1 MMKLLR
7 STTSDVITAAV
18 CVCIVLHG
26 HGRRQGH
33 IIGGDDGERRRKV
46 MITSKTS
53 RSKSASCISDST
65 SNASNSISPSSSSGE
80 SVQLLTVVASSVK
93 VSWSSNSCSC
103 STTTSSSQPFRLKD
117 GGDGRVEANVALIP
131 WKGPEDD
138 PPLNWLRYAAVPLL
152 NVLVGNVLGH

>member
-7 STTSDVITAAV
+7 STTTDVITASV

-26 HGRRQGH
+26 HRCRQGH

-53 RSKSASCISDST
+53 RSKGASCISDST
-65 SNASNSISPSSSSGE
+65 SNASNSISPSSSSSGE

-103 STTTSSSQPFRLKD
+103 SS
-117 GGDGRVEANVALIP
+117 
-131 WKGPEDD
+131 
-138 PPLNWLRYAAVPLL
+138 
-152 NVLVGNVLGH
+152 

>member
-7 STTSDVITAAV
+7 STSSDVITPV

-26 HGRRQGH
+26 HSCRQGH

-53 RSKSASCISDST
+53 RSKCSSCISNST
-65 SNASNSISPSSSSGE
+65 SNASNSISPSSSGE

-131 WKGPEDD
+131 WK
-138 PPLNWLRYAAVPLL
+138 
-152 NVLVGNVLGH
+152 